1 MDKISPVEAFVRHAQ
16 ATPDK
21 IFLHQPYENEV
32 ATLTYAEALDHVIR
46 LSQWLKRYPDNSHI
60 AILSLNCMHWF
71 LTDLAV
77 MLAGHVSIPIYPTS
91 SSSSINQVLE
101 HSGAACLFLGKMPPE
116 KSGFQVVNAELDVV
130 SMYKQRDGRF
140 DWDALEGDA
149 VALDSLTFPT
159 PDDLATIVYTSGTTG
174 LPKGVMINFACLA
187 EVGDTII
194 EWLGVNDTERFISY
208 LPLAHVAERA
218 AVEMASVYSGAEVF
232 FVHSLDTFNADVVR
246 AQPTVF
252 FGVPRIWIKF
262 QQAIESKISAGALKT
277 ILSIPFIG
285 KRFAAKLRTKLGL
298 DNVKIAVSGA
308 AALPK
313 DIIHWYDNIGIPIC
327 EAYGMS
333 ESMGSATFNHP
344 ENRRVGSVGTA
355 VPGCEIQI
363 MENDEVAYRSPC
375 LMLGYYKEPTLSEQT
390 IRDGWLYTGDTG
402 HIDEDG
408 FVFITGR
415 LKDLFKTQK
424 GKYIAPLPIESE
436 LQPRSGCEQLCVI
449 GANLIQPVVI
459 APVVEKPTGEALAK
473 FEKTLAQVLAETNEH
488 LPKHEKLSH
497 WFLVHEEWTPDNS
510 LITPTLK
517 MRRADIESRYDAL
530 VRKAVNRDSVVQWLD
545 VSKLD

>member
-1 MDKISPVEAFVRHAQ
+1 MEKISPVQAFVQHAK

-21 IFLHQPYENEV
+21 IFLHQPYENELV
-32 ATLTYAEALDHVIR
+32 TVTYAEALDHVIR

-71 LTDLAV
+71 LTDLAI

-101 HSGAACLFLGKMPPE
+101 HSGAKCLFLGKMPPE
-116 KSGFQVVNAELDVV
+116 KAHFQVVDTDLDVV
-130 SMYKQRDGRF
+130 SMYTKRDGHH
-140 DWDALEGDA
+140 DWETLGGEAIEA
-149 VALDSLTFPT
+149 DSLTFPT
-159 PDDLATIVYTSGTTG
+159 LDDLASIVYTSGTTG
-174 LPKGVMINFACLA
+174 LPKGVMINYSSLA
-187 EVGDTII
+187 AVGETII
-194 EWLGVNDTERFISY
+194 DWIEVNDSDRFISY

-218 AVEMASVYSGAEVF
+218 AVEMVSVYSGAEVF
-232 FVHSLDTFNADVVR
+232 FVHSLDTFNEDVVR
-246 AQPTVF
+246 AQPTIF

-285 KRFAAKLRTKLGL
+285 KRFAAKLRAKLGL
-298 DNVKIAVSGA
+298 GNVKIAVSGA

-344 ENRRVGSVGTA
+344 TNRRVGSVGTA
-355 VPGCEIQI
+355 VPGCDVEIR
-363 MENDEVAYRSPC
+363 ENDEVVYRTPC
-375 LMLGYYKEPTLSEQT
+375 LMSGYYKEPTLTDQT

-402 HIDEDG
+402 YIDEDG

-436 LQPRSGCEQLCVI
+436 LQPRSGCEQVCVI

-459 APVVEKPTGEALAK
+459 APVIEKPTGDDLAK

-497 WFLVHEEWTPDNS
+497 WILVNEEWTPDNS

-517 MRRADIESRYDAL
+517 MRRADIESRYDLL
-530 VRKAVNRDSVVQWLD
+530 VRNAVKEPTVVQWLD
-545 VSKLD
+545 TSKLD